1 MKTGDKAMTDLQI
14 VSFMIGKEC
23 YGLNILN
30 VKEII
35 KMVNITS
42 LPNVPDYVE
51 GIINLRES
59 VIPVIDLRKLLG
71 VKNTELTL
79 KTRIIVLEHHGK
91 SNGFIVDEVSEVL
104 RLDEMLLEDPPASTV
119 DGSKEYIKQIAK
131 LDDKMVILLDLDRLL
146 FYVKAA

>member
-1 MKTGDKAMTDLQI
+1 MKTDEKVLTDMQI
-14 VSFMIGKEC
+14 VSFMIGTEC

-35 KMVNITS
+35 KMVNVTA

-59 VIPVIDLRKLLG
+59 IIPVVDLRKLLG
-71 VKNTELTL
+71 ERNTGFTL
-79 KTRIIVLEHHGK
+79 KTRIIVLESEGK

-104 RLDEMLLEDPPASTV
+104 RLDEMVLEEPPASTI
-119 DGSKEYIKQIAK
+119 DSSKEYIKQIAK
-131 LDDKMVILLDLDRLL
+131 LEDKIVILLDLDKLL